1 MTILSFDYGRKKV
14 GVAFSQGSLA
24 DPLVVLRGE
33 TRDELFKKALDVIA
47 VEKPERIVVGL
58 SEHDIAIEAEEF
70 GRELE
75 LVSHVKVS
83 FVDETLSTFD
93 ANQLAIASGM
103 RRKKRKDMED
113 AFSAA
118 VILQRYLDS
127 V

>member
-1 MTILSFDYGRKKV
+1 MTILSFDYGRKKI
-14 GVAFSQGSLA
+14 GVAYSNGSLA
-24 DPLVVLRGE
+24 DPLVVIRAD
-33 TRDELFKKALDVIA
+33 TRDELVKKCLDVIA
-47 VEKPERIVVGL
+47 VEKPERLVVGL

-75 LVSHVKVS
+75 MISKVKVS
-83 FVDETLSTFD
+83 FIDETLSTFD

-118 VILQRYLDS
+118 VILQRYIDS
-127 V
+127 L